1 MAITI
6 GGGFNSYRAMANMKK
21 TSALMNKSLERISS
35 GLRINSASDDA
46 GGLAVGMKL
55 SNEVNIAAAERQN
68 VENAKSFVDSQSSA
82 LQSAAD
88 IVGQMKTLKTQ
99 YDSAVAGSDVTA
111 YESEFQ
117 ELRSQLGN
125 LMGQSYNGNALFTA
139 TADVN
144 NADDPIVAGVK
155 LEDFDL
161 ESALQ
166 TSGAVATGL
175 GTRQSSINLADPNST
190 PAVSLDDAF
199 LSDELDQIE
208 NNVLSELGKS
218 AANSS
223 ALSFASSYLESKEA
237 NLEAARSRVMDAD
250 IVEESTNLSLYK
262 IQYEASVA
270 ALAQAN
276 STQQT
281 VMELLLFP
289 NNN

>member
-6 GGGFNSYRAMANMKK
+6 GGGINSYRAMANMKK

-35 GLRINSASDDA
+35 GLRINSASDDP

-99 YDSAVAGSDVTA
+99 HDSAVLADTDATA

-125 LMGQSYNGNALFTA
+125 LTGQSYNGNALFT
-139 TADVN
+139 TTVDGD
-144 NADDPIVAGVK
+144 DDPVVAGVK
-155 LEDFDL
+155 LED
-161 ESALQ
+161 
-166 TSGAVATGL
+166 
-175 GTRQSSINLADPNST
+175 INLEGALEAGTGAAAKKLVDMSSSLTLNNAD
-190 PAVSLDDAF
+190 ASLEVNIDDLNEIF
-199 LSDELDQIE
+199 DQ
-208 NNVLSELGKS
+208 VTTELGKS

-223 ALSFASSYLESKEA
+223 ALSFASSYLQSKEA

-250 IVEESTNLSLYK
+250 IVEESTNLSLYT

-276 STQQT
+276 ATQQT

-289 NNN
+289 NNS

>member
-6 GGGFNSYRAMANMKK
+6 GGGINSYRAMANMKK

-35 GLRINSASDDA
+35 GLRINSASDDP

-68 VENAKSFVDSQSSA
+68 VENAKSFTDSQSAA

-99 YDSAVAGSDVTA
+99 YDSAILAGTDATA

-144 NADDPIVAGVK
+144 AADDPIVAGVK

-161 ESALQ
+161 ESALK
-166 TSGAVATGL
+166 TDGTGARGQA
-175 GTRQSSINLADPNST
+175 INLADPSGI
-190 PAVSLDDAF
+190 PVSLADPTIN
-199 LSDELDQIE
+199 DELEEIE
-208 NNVLSELGKS
+208 DNVLSELGKS

-250 IVEESTNLSLYK
+250 IVEESTNLSLYT

-289 NNN
+289 NNS

>member
-6 GGGFNSYRAMANMKK
+6 GGGINSYRAMANMKK

-46 GGLAVGMKL
+46 GGLALGMKL
-55 SNEVNIAAAERQN
+55 SNDATVTSTIQQN
-68 VENAKSFVDSQSSA
+68 VANAKSFVDTQSTA
-82 LQSAAD
+82 LQTASE
-88 IVGQMKTLKTQ
+88 ILTEMKTLKTSH
-99 YDSAVAGSDVTA
+99 DSGTASDADKTG

-117 ELRSQLGN
+117 ELRTQLSM
-125 LMGQSYNGNALFTA
+125 LTSEKYNGKALFGTA
-139 TADVN
+139 GTAETVN
-144 NADDPIVAGVK
+144 TSSDGGGGGVEIGG
-155 LEDFDL
+155 LDL
-161 ESALQ
+161 A
-166 TSGAVATGL
+166 AVL
-175 GTRQSSINLADPNST
+175 GDLADPSVAKTLVST
-190 PAVSLDDAF
+190 TSV
-199 LSDELDQIE
+199 ELDVITDGDSGTGSDGITQLIGKAAGD
-208 NNVLSELGKS
+208 SSSLG
-218 AANSS
+218 
-223 ALSFASSYLESKEA
+223 FASSYLESKAA

-250 IVEESTNLSLYK
+250 IVEESTNLSLYT

>member
-6 GGGFNSYRAMANMKK
+6 GGGINSYRAMANMRK
-21 TSALMNKSLERISS
+21 TSSLMNKSLERISS
-35 GLRINSASDDA
+35 GLRINSAADDA

-99 YDSAVAGSDVTA
+99 HDSAILAETDATA

-125 LMGQSYNGNALFTA
+125 LMGQSYSGNALFTTTVDA
-139 TADVN
+139 S
-144 NADDPIVAGVK
+144 DDPIVAGVK

-161 ESALQ
+161 GAALV
-166 TSGAVATGL
+166 TAGKDLVDMDT
-175 GTRQSSINLADPNST
+175 NLT
-190 PAVSLDDAF
+190 LDDSNA
-199 LSDELDQIE
+199 LLEVTVVDLDAIF
-208 NNVLSELGKS
+208 NKVTTELGKS

-223 ALSFASSYLESKEA
+223 ALSFASSYLQSKEA

-250 IVEESTNLSLYK
+250 IVEESTNLSSYK

-289 NNN
+289 KNG

>member
-6 GGGFNSYRAMANMKK
+6 GGGINSYRAMANMKK

-68 VENAKSFVDSQSSA
+68 VENAKSFVDSQSAA

-99 YDSAVAGSDVTA
+99 YDSAINAGTDATA

-125 LMGQSYNGNALFTA
+125 LTGQSFNGNALFTTTVLA
-139 TADVN
+139 S
-144 NADDPIVAGVK
+144 DDPVVAGVK
-155 LEDFDL
+155 LED
-161 ESALQ
+161 
-166 TSGAVATGL
+166 
-175 GTRQSSINLADPNST
+175 INLEGALVTAGKDLVDMNT
-190 PAVSLDDAF
+190 NLTLDDSNA
-199 LSDELDQIE
+199 LLEVTVVELNAIFDQ
-208 NNVLSELGKS
+208 VTTELGKS
-218 AANSS
+218 ASDSS

-250 IVEESTNLSLYK
+250 IVEESTNLSLYT

-289 NNN
+289 NNS